1 MRLDV
6 RRQQVDSG
14 SALQRAVLVLDDH
27 LARVPLGHLK
37 VPLPEAL
44 LDDKPQSF
52 RILRPLHLGFD
63 APPMQPSRVLAGVG
77 DGVKRGYTSVRR
89 DENARKPRARIRDAA
104 SDLFVRQGYVA
115 TSVRQIADA
124 AGVGVRTVFA
134 VYIDGKAQL
143 FSEAL
148 DVALES
154 TAELG
159 ARGAIAAVVLSL
171 RELER

>member
-1 MRLDV
+1 MTSLRA
-6 RRQQVDSG
+6 
-14 SALQRAVLVLDDH
+14 SA
-27 LARVPLGHLK
+27 
-37 VPLPEAL
+37 
-44 LDDKPQSF
+44 SF
-52 RILRPLHLGFD
+52 DISTSGFD